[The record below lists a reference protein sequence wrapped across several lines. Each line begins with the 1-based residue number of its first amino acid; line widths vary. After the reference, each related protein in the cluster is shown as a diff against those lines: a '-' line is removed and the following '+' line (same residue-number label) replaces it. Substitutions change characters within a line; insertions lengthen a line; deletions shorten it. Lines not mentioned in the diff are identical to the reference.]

1 MSKKGFVLM
10 VTVFLVVLSI
20 CVVSFAAEKKAT
32 ASTAPKAVS
41 RMPAPA
47 KANFSMLAGTIASI
61 DTADPANVKIMVK
74 NDADGTVRTVS
85 VTPWTNITKVT
96 DISELKA
103 GDPVRMMIRKTEDK
117 DVAMGIMFGKFKAMP
132 VPKAVPAAKVPAS
145 QTSAPRVKK

>member
-1 MSKKGFVLM
+1 MNKKSFVAM

-20 CVVSFAAEKKAT
+20 CTISFAAEKKTA
-32 ASTAPKAVS
+32 ASTASKAVS
-41 RMPAPA
+41 KMPAPA

-103 GDPVRMMIRKTEDK
+103 GDQVRMMTRKTEDK
-117 DVAMGIMFGKFKAMP
+117 DVAMGIMFGKIKAMP
-132 VPKAVPAAKVPAS
+132 APKAAPAAKTPAP
-145 QTSAPRVKK
+145 QVKK